1 MEKHMQ
7 RIQIIDS
14 HTGGEPTRLV
24 IGGFPDLG
32 TGTMAERRAVLAAQH
47 DAWRATTVSPS
58 FLASLVNSSATP
70 WPKAVR
76 SSTTA
81 TFLTFSTLAA

>member
-1 MEKHMQ
+1 MNTPRLRCALAFPLAGGDTSGLAEPVPRYLWKGQSDLPHRLMEKHMQ

-32 TGTMAERRAVLAAQH
+32 TGTMA
-47 DAWRATTVSPS
+47 
-58 FLASLVNSSATP
+58 
-70 WPKAVR
+70 
-76 SSTTA
+76 
-81 TFLTFSTLAA
+81 